1 VRHYDHRQILK
12 NATTKGLYR
21 AGKDRSEVARQDIS
35 NRFTQSEICQI
46 GRVLNNRHY
55 TEILGFSAHCL
66 NREVGETD
74 VSAVDKSIYTARKLV
89 AVYMA
94 AGALFLA
101 CVVAGFVVL
110 NIASFEA
117 NRFSMATERK
127 LVSAEVSHFVERA
140 IREQGELAYWDD
152 AKQHLA
158 LTTPPNTSF
167 AREYVASWF
176 IGELG
181 FSDAALV
188 GPDGTVKLSAADG
201 HVETEMPDA
210 TLATLASD
218 LVRKARAL
226 YAQRRVKVGDK
237 FMVYAEG
244 SEVNPH
250 IQAYAYRLF
259 DGVPTLVIAQVML
272 AEEPQFA
279 SRDGEEV
286 VFLSAKPLSDDVVS
300 QTATRLALSAVK
312 IVPADTIPADQ
323 RDAAVSMPDTAGE
336 PSLVITW
343 EPRSPREGILQATLP
358 VGAIMIITLMAILF
372 FIVHRHAATLKTLTV
387 SEATNR
393 FLATH
398 DSLTGL
404 PNRKKFEDA
413 LEGACS
419 LAAHRCFAVMY
430 IDLDRF
436 KAVNDTYGHAA
447 GDAVLLNVARRLDA
461 AVGTRGTV
469 ARMGGDEFVAL
480 ITADLAT
487 DELHWFAN
495 EIIADVSKPI
505 AYGDTVLEV
514 GASIGIAIAPQNGTD
529 PRTIMQSADAA
540 LYASKENG
548 RGQVRVWESAA

>member
-1 VRHYDHRQILK
+1 M
-12 NATTKGLYR
+12 
-21 AGKDRSEVARQDIS
+21 
-35 NRFTQSEICQI
+35 
-46 GRVLNNRHY
+46 
-55 TEILGFSAHCL
+55 
-66 NREVGETD
+66 
-74 VSAVDKSIYTARKLV
+74 SAVDKSIYTARKLV
-89 AVYMA
+89 AVYTA

-110 NIASFEA
+110 NIASLEA

-140 IREQGELAYWDD
+140 IREQGELSYWDD
-152 AKQHLA
+152 AKQNLV
-158 LTTPPNTSF
+158 LSTPPNGAF
-167 AREYVASWF
+167 AREYVSSWF

-181 FSDAALV
+181 FSDVALIA
-188 GPDGTVKLSAADG
+188 PDGTVKLSAADG
-201 HVETEMPDA
+201 LVETEVPDTA
-210 TLATLASD
+210 MAMFADD

-226 YAQRRVKVGDK
+226 YVERRVKVGDK
-237 FMVYAEG
+237 FMVYAEAG
-244 SEVNPH
+244 EVNPKM
-250 IQAYAYRLF
+250 QVYAYRLWN
-259 DGVPTLVIAQVML
+259 DVPTLLIAQVML

-300 QTATRLALSAVK
+300 QTGARLALNAVK
-312 IVPADTIPADQ
+312 IKPVGDVSPTEH
-323 RDAAVSMPDTAGE
+323 DASVRMPDMGGE

-343 EPRSPREGILQATLP
+343 EPQSPREGILQATLP
-358 VGAIMIITLMAILF
+358 VGAIMIVTLMAILF

-413 LEGACS
+413 LEGAFS
-419 LAAHRCFAVMY
+419 LAAQRCFAVMY

-447 GDAVLLNVARRLDA
+447 GDVVLLQVARRLDA
-461 AVGTRGTV
+461 AIGTRGTV

-480 ITADLAT
+480 ITADLAV

-505 AYGDTVLEV
+505 AFGDTLLEV
-514 GASIGIAIAPQNGTD
+514 GASIGIAIAPKNGSD

-548 RGQVRVWESAA
+548 RGQVRLWESAA